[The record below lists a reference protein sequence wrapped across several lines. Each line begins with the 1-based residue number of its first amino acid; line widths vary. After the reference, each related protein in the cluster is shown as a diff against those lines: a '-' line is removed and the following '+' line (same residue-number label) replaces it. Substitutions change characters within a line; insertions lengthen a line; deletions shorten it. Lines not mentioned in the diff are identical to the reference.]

1 VPESDLRRA
10 FQKKCRN
17 VILNHDPSR
26 ADYALEPIART
37 NPLDGERPRYR
48 FTLFNRAGNAI
59 YSTLPHKFSNA
70 VDNICNPLAQ
80 STADSTVKITDAS
93 EPNSP
98 LSVSGDV
105 SFHQEF
111 SANIEATQRHL
122 NITITNVSNKLILA
136 YEVSIDAKPDVGAGI
151 NHVARTDYFFNGI
164 LARGAHETIS
174 DPARFVESTLPDHR
188 PTGSRAIFRVV
199 FVEFADGLKFGSSN
213 WGSRFIQSTRPKPG
227 EDSGNAECIPQ
238 FA

>member
-1 VPESDLRRA
+1 MGASVQIAATLLWLAWRIAAQCQPSSLIAARTRSIRVAVSSTSSVPESDLRRA

-111 SANIEATQRHL
+111 SANIEAT
-122 NITITNVSNKLILA
+122 
-136 YEVSIDAKPDVGAGI
+136 
-151 NHVARTDYFFNGI
+151 
-164 LARGAHETIS
+164 
-174 DPARFVESTLPDHR
+174 
-188 PTGSRAIFRVV
+188 
-199 FVEFADGLKFGSSN
+199 
-213 WGSRFIQSTRPKPG
+213 
-227 EDSGNAECIPQ
+227 
-238 FA
+238 